1 MSELSIPVATMVGAE
16 LSHDSIKTLSDSYRE
31 FCEDDEAYE
40 TTIAPINIDP
50 EPYANGTKKTRPILK
65 KYAQAL
71 LDKIILDQQ
80 LEAEAEAQRDANLT
94 PQQVKADM
102 KHYVSIC
109 EKKIAQQQEQCDA
122 LQKQVDQCDALQK
135 QVDQLSE
142 IVRCMVTYPHL
153 QDIYNTEYKPQSSGL
168 FYNGIGGTNSRLL
181 AHCAMLDTN
190 SLDYFIEQGVEIES
204 EKYSALHYAI
214 YSKNIKNV
222 KKLLDVGANVNQESY
237 LYVEGSHKL
246 FIMPNG
252 SKECR
257 NGNYREEKRCGT
269 PLEVASM
276 IGSLEIVKLLIEKG
290 ATIGDPI
297 YEYRSNKPFQTGY
310 KVPNGPDGDLVA
322 GYLQTHGSK
331 PVTRI

>member
-1 MSELSIPVATMVGAE
+1 MSELSIPVATIVGAE

-40 TTIAPINIDP
+40 TTIAPINLDP

-71 LDKIILDQQ
+71 MEKQYFDFRM
-80 LEAEAEAQRDANLT
+80 EAEAEAQRDVNLT

-102 KHYVSIC
+102 KIYASSF
-109 EKKIAQQQEQCDA
+109 EKKIAQQQEQCDT
-122 LQKQVDQCDALQK
+122 LQKQVDQCDELQK
-135 QVDQLSE
+135 QVEQLMD
-142 IVRCMVTYPHL
+142 VVKVLVTYPHFH
-153 QDIYNTEYKPQSSGL
+153 DIKSAITMDVHNKPDL
-168 FYNGIGGTNSRLL
+168 TKLGGTNSRLL

-190 SLDYFIEQGVEIES
+190 SLDYFIEKGVEIES

-214 YSKNIKNV
+214 YAKNIKNV
-222 KKLLDVGANVNQESY
+222 KKLLDSGANVNQDSY

-246 FIMPNG
+246 YGVCEHGPRHG
-252 SKECR
+252 PRRTYGKQ
-257 NGNYREEKRCGT
+257 GT

-276 IGSLEIVKLLIEKG
+276 IGSLEMVKFLHKKG
-290 ATIGDPI
+290 ATIGDTQYHIP
-297 YEYRSNKPFQTGY
+297 TG
-310 KVPNGPDGDLVA
+310 PEGDLVA

-331 PVTRI
+331 PVTRF

>member
-1 MSELSIPVATMVGAE
+1 MSELSIPVATIVGAE

-40 TTIAPINIDP
+40 TTIAPINLDP

-80 LEAEAEAQRDANLT
+80 LEAETEAQRDVHLT

-135 QVDQLSE
+135 QVEQLMD
-142 IVRCMVTYPHL
+142 VVKVLVTYPHFH
-153 QDIYNTEYKPQSSGL
+153 DIKSAITMDVHNKPDL
-168 FYNGIGGTNSRLL
+168 TKLGGTNSRLL

-214 YSKNIKNV
+214 YAKNIKNV
-222 KKLLDVGANVNQESY
+222 KKLLDSGANVNQDSY

-246 FIMPNG
+246 YGVCEHGPRRTYG
-252 SKECR
+252 KQ
-257 NGNYREEKRCGT
+257 GT

-276 IGSLEIVKLLIEKG
+276 IGSLEMVKFLHEKG
-290 ATIGDPI
+290 ATIGD
-297 YEYRSNKPFQTGY
+297 TGY
-310 KVPNGPDGDLVA
+310 HVPNGPEGDLVA

-331 PVTRI
+331 PVTRF

>member
-16 LSHDSIKTLSDSYRE
+16 LSHDSIKTLSDTYRE
-31 FCEDDEAYE
+31 FCEDDEEYE
-40 TTIAPINIDP
+40 NSISPIEQDP

-80 LEAEAEAQRDANLT
+80 LEAQAEAQRDVHLT

-102 KHYVSIC
+102 KIYVSIC
-109 EKKIAQQQEQCDA
+109 EKKIAKQQEQCDA
-122 LQKQVDQCDALQK
+122 LQKQVE
-135 QVDQLSE
+135 QLSE

-153 QDIYNTEYKPQSSGL
+153 QDIYNTEYKSQSSGL
-168 FYNGIGGTNSRLL
+168 FYNGIGGKDSRLL

-246 FIMPNG
+246 FIMPYG
-252 SKECR
+252 PKTCG
-257 NGNYREEKRCGT
+257 NGNYREDKRCGT

-297 YEYRSNKPFQTGY
+297 YEYRSNQPFQKGY
-310 KVPNGPDGDLVA
+310 KVPNGPEGDLVA

-331 PVTRI
+331 PVTRF